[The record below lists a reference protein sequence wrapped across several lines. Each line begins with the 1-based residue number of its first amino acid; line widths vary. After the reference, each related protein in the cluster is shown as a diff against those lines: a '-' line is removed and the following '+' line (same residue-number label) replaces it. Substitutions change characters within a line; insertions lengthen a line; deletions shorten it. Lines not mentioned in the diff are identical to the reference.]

1 MQFSLEPYP
10 YIDFHT
16 HKRVHAGDDDVVE
29 IISMHSDVK
38 KEAAWYTVGFHPW
51 WSHTRLLEQDLAW
64 LHHQLEDEKACIGV
78 GECGLDGLK
87 GADAQ
92 IQEKNFEI
100 QLSIAE
106 KFNAPVIIH
115 CVRRYDRLLQI
126 RKHWRSQ
133 QWVVHG
139 YRRNKM
145 LTKQLLD
152 EGIKLSVSPFDSI
165 NPSFAETLS
174 YLPDNDYFLET
185 DSDHRVDIVGRYRLM
200 AELRKID
207 IFALRKQMYQ
217 NCCNFFQWKQWP
229 QPGLSAPHY

>member
-16 HKRVHAGDDDVVE
+16 HKRAYAGDDDVVE
-29 IISMHSDVK
+29 IISHAQRCQKRQCRFIPGGPTPVVRAGS
-38 KEAAWYTVGFHPW
+38 
-51 WSHTRLLEQDLAW
+51 SAW
-64 LHHQLEDEKACIGV
+64 LHHQLEDEKACIG

-152 EGIKLSVSPFDSI
+152 EGIKLSVGP
-165 NPSFAETLS
+165 
-174 YLPDNDYFLET
+174 
-185 DSDHRVDIVGRYRLM
+185 
-200 AELRKID
+200 LR
-207 IFALRKQMYQ
+207 
-217 NCCNFFQWKQWP
+217 
-229 QPGLSAPHY
+229 